1 MNVGFLGSTNIGFS
15 PMDNF
20 YAPHVQ
26 INGLPTVTNVGF
38 GDMGALATTMAAV
51 AANNTTSNKTT
62 GELFKNIADKPVSSI
77 PLVYVNESSKNS
89 NIGND
94 SDVKKSVIKYYYYK
108 LLEKWIFD
116 DMVGILAFVKLN
128 ENKKPS
134 FITSSD
140 DFDIEKTSKESKHIL
155 EIKIDFIKEAF
166 FTKDFVKKILKKI
179 IAKNS
184 VSWYDLYDYES
195 NVKKSLYLK
204 TLKYLKS
211 KTAK

>member
-1 MNVGFLGSTNIGFS
+1 MSLGILGSTNIGYS
-15 PMDNF
+15 DMNNF

-38 GDMGALATTMAAV
+38 GDLGALATTMAAV
-51 AANNTTSNKTT
+51 SANNNASNKTT
-62 GELFKNIADKPVSSI
+62 GELFKNIADKPVQSI
-77 PLVYVNESSKNS
+77 PLVYVNETSKKS

-134 FITSSD
+134 FITSND

-155 EIKIDFIKEAF
+155 EIKTDFIKDAF
-166 FTKDFVKKILKKI
+166 FTKDFVKKILKKVVNNNNI
-179 IAKNS
+179 
-184 VSWYDLYDYES
+184 SWYDLYDYES
-195 NVKKSLYLK
+195 GVKKSLYLK